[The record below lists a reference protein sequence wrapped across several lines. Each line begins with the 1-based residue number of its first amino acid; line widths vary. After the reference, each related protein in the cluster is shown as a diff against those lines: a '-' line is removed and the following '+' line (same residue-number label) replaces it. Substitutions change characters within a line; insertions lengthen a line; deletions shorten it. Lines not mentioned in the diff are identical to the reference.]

1 MTDDLSKNLTLEALR
16 RAYPERDERDR
27 PDWIAE
33 SVDDNGSVRVRP
45 LVWADLISWIERKV
59 EGEVE

>member
-1 MTDDLSKNLTLEALR
+1 MTDDLSKNLFLESLR

-45 LVWADLISWIERKV
+45 LTFDDIVAWCERETRGMV
-59 EGEVE
+59 E